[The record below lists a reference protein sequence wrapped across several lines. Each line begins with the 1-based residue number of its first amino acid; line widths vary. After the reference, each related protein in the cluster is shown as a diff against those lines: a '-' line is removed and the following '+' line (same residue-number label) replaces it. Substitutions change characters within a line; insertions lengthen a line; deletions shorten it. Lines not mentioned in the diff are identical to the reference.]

1 MEVLFEAITI
11 ILMNTIGIVDAV
23 AFVVLVTILAAVTT
37 K

>member
-11 ILMNTIGIVDAV
+11 ILMKTIGIVDAV
-23 AFVVLVTILAAVTT
+23 AFVVLVTIFAAVTI